1 MISHS
6 CRAMTA
12 LALLLVLAASGCAHY
27 PVNTPLATFQQDSGY
42 RFVQDAVPPNT
53 NSLFVC
59 LVFSGGGTRAAA
71 FSYGVMEKLRN
82 TKIVW
87 EGVTKS
93 LLDEVDCISSVSGG
107 SFTAAYYGLFGEQI
121 FSDFRT
127 RFLERNVQGELLGK
141 ALAPSNW
148 LRLASPNFSRIDLA
162 AELYDEVL
170 FKGKTFN
177 DLTDRKKRPYVM
189 INSTNLANGDGF
201 QFTQDQFDFIG
212 SDLATYPVSRAV
224 AASSAFPFLLS
235 PLSLKNYQNPDNY
248 RVPTDAR
255 LGVEDFYDNRR
266 RYQWARN
273 RVAYLDK
280 DARPY
285 VHLMDGGLA
294 DNIGLRSLG
303 DAFLR
308 TSGFIRRL
316 INEGEIDRLVFIVV
330 NARTDDQDGL
340 SRSESPPGLGTVAF
354 KTATVALDNYSFE
367 TIEFMR
373 DHATARKQT
382 QKVIAACQ
390 KMLEKCSA
398 QRLQQL
404 AKTIDPYVIE
414 VNFEAIPDPERRNYF
429 LGLPTS
435 FSLSRDQVKDL
446 IEIGPQL
453 LDQSPDF
460 KALLESL
467 SRH

>member
-1 MISHS
+1 MIPYS
-6 CRAMTA
+6 CRAMAA
-12 LALLLVLAASGCAHY
+12 LALLLVLATSGCAHY

-71 FSYGVMEKLRN
+71 FSYGIMEKLRD

-87 EGVTKS
+87 QGVTKS

-127 RFLERNVQGELLGK
+127 HFLERNVQRELFGK
-141 ALAPSNW
+141 ALAPTNW
-148 LRLASPNFSRIDLA
+148 LRLASPTFSRIDLA

-170 FKGKTFN
+170 FEGKTFK
-177 DLTDRKKRPYVM
+177 DLADLKKRPFVI

-201 QFTQDQFDFIG
+201 QFTQAQFDFLG
-212 SDLATYPVSRAV
+212 SDLATYPISRAV
-224 AASSAFPFLLS
+224 TASSAFPFLLS
-235 PLSLKNYQNPDNY
+235 PLSLKNYASPENY
-248 RVPTDAR
+248 VVPTDVK
-255 LGVEDFYDNRR
+255 LGKEDFYVNRR
-266 RYQWARN
+266 RYQWALN
-273 RVAYLDK
+273 QLAYLDK
-280 DARPY
+280 EARPY

-294 DNIGLRSLG
+294 DNIGLRPLE

-308 TSGFIRRL
+308 TSGFIRSL

-330 NARTDDQDGL
+330 NARTDDQGDF
-340 SRSESPPGLGTVAF
+340 SRAESPPSLGTVAF
-354 KTATVALDNYSFE
+354 KTATIALDNYSFE

-373 DHATARKQT
+373 DLAAARKQT
-382 QKVIAACQ
+382 QMVIAACQ
-390 KMLEKCSA
+390 KMLDKCMG
-398 QRLQQL
+398 QRLPQL
-404 AKTIDPYVIE
+404 AKTIEPYVIE
-414 VNFEAIPDPERRNYF
+414 VNFEAISDPGRRNYF
-429 LGLPTS
+429 LGLPTR
-435 FSLSRDQVKDL
+435 FSLSRNQVKDL
-446 IEIGPQL
+446 VDIGPQL

-467 SRH
+467 SGN

>member
-1 MISHS
+1 MRTHN
-6 CRAMTA
+6 CRAMAA
-12 LALLLVLAASGCAHY
+12 LAFLLVLQVSGCAHY
-27 PVNTPLATFQQDSGY
+27 PVNAPLAPRQQNDGY
-42 RFVQDAVPPNT
+42 QFVQDTAPPNT

-59 LVFSGGGTRAAA
+59 LVFSGGGTRAAT

-87 EGVTKS
+87 EGETKS

-121 FSDFRT
+121 FSDFSS

-141 ALAPSNW
+141 ALTPTNW

-170 FKGKTFN
+170 FEGKTFK
-177 DLTDRKKRPYVM
+177 DLTDRKKRPFVI
-189 INSTNLANGDGF
+189 INATNLANGDGF
-201 QFTQDQFDFIG
+201 QFTQAQFNFLG
-212 SDLATYPVSRAV
+212 SDLRTYPVSRAV

-235 PLSLKNYQNPDNY
+235 PLSLKNYPSPDNFS
-248 RVPTDAR
+248 VPADVA
-255 LGVEDFYDNRR
+255 LGKEDFYSNRR
-266 RYQWARN
+266 RYQWSLSQLS
-273 RVAYLDK
+273 YLDK
-280 DARPY
+280 EARPY

-294 DNIGLRSLG
+294 DNIGLRPLE

-308 TSGFIRRL
+308 TSGFIRGL
-316 INEGEIDRLVFIVV
+316 INEGKIKKLVFLVV
-330 NARTDDQDGL
+330 NARTDDQDDL
-340 SRSESPPGLGTVAF
+340 SRAETPPSLGTVAF
-354 KTATVALDNYSFE
+354 KTATIALDNYSFE

-373 DHATARKQT
+373 SLASARKQA
-382 QKVIAACQ
+382 QMVVDACQ
-390 KMLEKCSA
+390 KMLDKCSG
-398 QRLQQL
+398 QNVPKF
-404 AKTIDPYVIE
+404 AKAIDPYVIE
-414 VNFEAIPDPERRNYF
+414 LNFEAIRDPERRRYF

-453 LDQSPDF
+453 LDESPDF
-460 KALLESL
+460 KTMLDSL
-467 SRH
+467 SGQ